1 MYLFGLVPVEF
12 LFRFIYETTRD
23 ALDGTSRVNPH
34 NPGPSVT
41 VAVVTN
47 PGSTFFQHSC
57 YHCTRYSNRVCRL
70 KTLKPGLVCYRQ
82 VYTPYPDITIIET
95 EDNKICSSFSV
106 EPNVSPISQKIL
118 PSDTWVLLKVRQCRY
133 DSAEIY
139 SVTFFA
145 HSLSKT
151 RDYTGK
157 TVVTFDLF
165 SITK

>member
-1 MYLFGLVPVEF
+1 MYLFGLVPLEL
-12 LFRFIYETTRD
+12 LFPFIYEKTRD

-41 VAVVTN
+41 VAVVTT

-82 VYTPYPDITIIET
+82 VYSPYPDITIIET
-95 EDNKICSSFSV
+95 EDNKMCSSFSL
-106 EPNVSPISQKIL
+106 ELNVSPSSQKIL
-118 PSDTWVLLKVRQCRY
+118 PSDTWILLMVRECKY

-139 SVTFFA
+139 SSTFSA

-151 RDYTGK
+151 RGYTDK
-157 TVVTFDLF
+157 RDVTFHLF